1 MSSNSV
7 EIVHQLHRDF
17 QELVEY
23 VTNTESQ
30 TRTAY
35 EVELKLF
42 RSLLALGAKLL
53 YLFFVQRAAIRPQ
66 EPVCAPDGTRL
77 GYQGLRPTSYFS
89 VFGKIRFLRHYFHA
103 TDQQGVCTLDAEL
116 SLPPRCYSDLLR
128 DWA

>member
-1 MSSNSV
+1 MSSNPV

-17 QELVEY
+17 QELVEF

-53 YLFFVQRAAIRPQ
+53 YLFFVQRASIRPKRRST
-66 EPVCAPDGTRL
+66 PPM
-77 GYQGLRPTSYFS
+77 
-89 VFGKIRFLRHYFHA
+89 
-103 TDQQGVCTLDAEL
+103 EL
-116 SLPPRCYSDLLR
+116 V
-128 DWA
+128 